1 MLDAEAVSAGSCFV
15 GNEPESSAPSGWT
28 VDGESVV
35 GGGTVGVEEE
45 SASYTR
51 SVVVDRR
58 LNVSG
63 LVAQAQIR
71 GGSPHG
77 GVTVVRSSR
86 L

>member
-1 MLDAEAVSAGSCFV
+1 MALCDTTWDVRAWE
-15 GNEPESSAPSGWT
+15 
-28 VDGESVV
+28 
-35 GGGTVGVEEE
+35 
-45 SASYTR
+45 YTR
-51 SVVVDRR
+51 WDAVPGAHAADTYFCQLRCWWRRPVVVDRR